1 MVAVR
6 QTAVVMTQAKTPATN
21 NVARRFAHVAWLS
34 VTGYR
39 VVSNCSVGE
48 HINDWFK
55 IASGSPPFTM
65 EA

>member
-1 MVAVR
+1 
-6 QTAVVMTQAKTPATN
+6 
-21 NVARRFAHVAWLS
+21 NVARRFAQVVWLS
-34 VTGYR
+34 EAGYR

-65 EA
+65 EV